1 MARAATAS
9 AADARRGAYVFAG
22 GLACLVMSWLLR
34 PYGTQPEPPTGLLR
48 ILSGTFA
55 VTPTAPAPP
64 SADTVPAPRPYYR
77 GFVRLSDPAGVV
89 LDASVDGPHLAAI
102 PAFAAPD
109 GSAPGCAPIAMAAW
123 TLSVG
128 RLDRAVVDL
137 PDADAFLAADGTVVD
152 HLPARRALVLG
163 LRAAAGTKPQGRGAT
178 TYRPGILDA
187 YAAIGYDASI
197 QDGVDVATIARA
209 ELAAGRPV
217 LVAVGG
223 KTYGA
228 HGVLVTGIGHLP
240 DGAPVVRIELG
251 WPNHPP
257 AYLRLVDDAANAT
270 VRQPVDWIEYAVP
283 AVPVHL
289 PQSSG

>member
-9 AADARRGAYVFAG
+9 AAQPDRRGSWWVAFGV
-22 GLACLVMSWLLR
+22 ACGVVAWLM
-34 PYGTQPEPPTGLLR
+34 PQPERPAGSGLWFLGRPDPP
-48 ILSGTFA
+48 A
-55 VTPTAPAPP
+55 AAPAAAP
-64 SADTVPAPRPYYR
+64 ADTLPAPRPYYR
-77 GFVRLSDPAGVV
+77 GFIRLPEPTGVV
-89 LDASVDGPHLAAI
+89 LDVAVDRARMTAQVQYL
-102 PAFAAPD
+102 APD
-109 GSAPGCAPIAMAAW
+109 GTQPGCAPVAIAGFVRA
-123 TLSVG
+123 VG

-137 PDADAFLAADGTVVD
+137 DTADAFLAADGTVVD
-152 HLPARRALVLG
+152 HGPARRALVLA
-163 LRAAAGTKPQGRGAT
+163 LRAAAGTRPQGRGAT

-187 YAAIGYDASI
+187 YAAIGYDAAI
-197 QDGVDVATIARA
+197 RDGVDVATIARA

-257 AYLRLVDDAANAT
+257 AYLRLVDDAANAAA
-270 VRQPVDWIEYAVP
+270 QPADWIEYAVP
-283 AVPVHL
+283 ASPVHI
-289 PQSSG
+289 PISAG